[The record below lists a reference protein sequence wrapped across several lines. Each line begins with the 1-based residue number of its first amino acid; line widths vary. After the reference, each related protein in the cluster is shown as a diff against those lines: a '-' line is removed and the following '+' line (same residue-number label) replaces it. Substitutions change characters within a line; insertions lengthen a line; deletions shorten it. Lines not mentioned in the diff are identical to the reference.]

1 MIKVLVADD
10 QELLRESLK
19 IILSSNNNIEVVD
32 TVCNGTEV
40 LESINKNIPDVIL
53 MDVRMPEM
61 DGVTCTKIVKERY
74 PQVKVIVLTTFDD
87 DEYIYDALRYGASG
101 YLLKEVSMQGLIS
114 GINTVL
120 NGGTLIN
127 PEVATK
133 FVRLVSE
140 ITYGNRIKAFEGEK
154 LDNIGDAELR
164 IIKLVGRGL
173 SNKEIA
179 HDLFLSEG
187 TIRNYLSQIL
197 SKLELRDR
205 TQLAIWAIETA
216 VVYNSVGGSHEVK

>member
-1 MIKVLVADD
+1 
-10 QELLRESLK
+10 
-19 IILSSNNNIEVVD
+19 
-32 TVCNGTEV
+32 
-40 LESINKNIPDVIL
+40 
-53 MDVRMPEM
+53 MPEM

-101 YLLKEVSMQGLIS
+101 YLLKGVSMQGLIS

-205 TQLAIWAIETA
+205 TQLAIWAIETG

>member
-101 YLLKEVSMQGLIS
+101 YLLKGVSMQGLIS

-205 TQLAIWAIETA
+205 TQLNLGYRDRSCI
-216 VVYNSVGGSHEVK
+216 